1 MEIVCCI
8 MILFYIVY
16 LFILCYYDYQG
27 CYFKML
33 LYDMKIECL
42 LLIVFFIIIKDF

>member
-27 CYFKML
+27 CDFKML

-42 LLIVFFIIIKDF
+42 FIDCIFYN